1 VEPSTGALS
10 LSAMQLY
17 VSVDRRHP
25 NRHDMG
31 SVLCLRV
38 LQHLPEGHV
47 SVHDARSA
55 VPRPTWLTG
64 TPTLVIDGG
73 TVLRGHEALDHL
85 QHVSVEMARAAT
97 AHPTRPRPTRAMMA
111 PAPVGLVAEKR
122 ARPQQVGE
130 EEGDAVVDDEVSALF
145 ASRLDASDDLGDE
158 EGERKITGDDLA
170 RALRERDAVAP
181 PPPTANAPPPP
192 PPQMSD

>member
-1 VEPSTGALS
+1 
-10 LSAMQLY
+10 
-17 VSVDRRHP
+17 
-25 NRHDMG
+25 MG

-55 VPRPTWLTG
+55 VPRPAWLTG
-64 TPTLVIDGG
+64 TPTLVTDDGA
-73 TVLRGHEALDHL
+73 VLRGHEALDHL
-85 QHVSVEMARAAT
+85 QHVSVEMARAA
-97 AHPTRPRPTRAMMA
+97 AARPTRPPPTRTMMA

-122 ARPQQVGE
+122 RPQQPAEAE
-130 EEGDAVVDDEVSALF
+130 ETVVDDEVSALF
-145 ASRLDASDDLGDE
+145 ASRLDAGDDLGDGQE
-158 EGERKITGDDLA
+158 ERKITGDDLA

-181 PPPTANAPPPP
+181 PPPSANAPPPP